1 LTRLHAAALFA
12 LNQPDVRQR
21 LDQIGI
27 VPVGSSPDDFAAFV
41 VAQRDRA
48 ARLIR
53 LANITLG

>member
-1 LTRLHAAALFA
+1 M
-12 LNQPDVRQR
+12 
-21 LDQIGI
+21 DQIGI
-27 VPVGSSPDDFAAFV
+27 VPLGTSPEDFAAFV